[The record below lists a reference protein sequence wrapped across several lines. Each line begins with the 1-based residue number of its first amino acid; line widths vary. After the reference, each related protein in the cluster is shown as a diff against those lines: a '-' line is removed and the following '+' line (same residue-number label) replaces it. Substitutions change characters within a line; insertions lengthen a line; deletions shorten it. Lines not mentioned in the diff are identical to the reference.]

1 MLRDA
6 LGRLGARLLA
16 HGAARQGKRRLA
28 EAVAVAADA
37 PGGRAY
43 LSSARLYSAHPA
55 QLLEEELL
63 PDTSGCVVFCMP
75 TPVLFSQHA
84 SACSSCCLRV

>member
-1 MLRDA
+1 MLRDG
-6 LGRLGARLLA
+6 LGRLGARLLV

-28 EAVAVAADA
+28 EAAAEA

-63 PDTSGCVVFCMP
+63 PDTSG
-75 TPVLFSQHA
+75 
-84 SACSSCCLRV
+84 